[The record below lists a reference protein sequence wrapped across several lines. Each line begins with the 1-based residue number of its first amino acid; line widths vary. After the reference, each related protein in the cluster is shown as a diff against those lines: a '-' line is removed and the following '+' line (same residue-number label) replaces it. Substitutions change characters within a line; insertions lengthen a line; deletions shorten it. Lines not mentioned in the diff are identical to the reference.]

1 MTDASELEPLPTD
14 SEDVLWEKIHRYAA
28 AQLGVTSILFGFTH
42 TRHLTELLA
51 LDRGFVIR
59 HSHPKDYTDHFG
71 NASFLENDLCA
82 VSLVLGHSPFLWQQA
97 HAMEEATPAQREQ
110 ARIDREFGMDVGVS
124 LVFHFAE
131 RRGTSGIGMAARWAD
146 PADFEAAWNRNGR
159 AVTEWVTRFE
169 PIMRRKMVA
178 NRFNLSKRQ
187 RQVLAYS
194 AGGFLA
200 KQIAELMSIKEGTVY
215 NYLEMARVSLN
226 SATTLEAVAK
236 AYVYELI

>member
-1 MTDASELEPLPTD
+1 MTDLSELEPLPSD
-14 SEDVLWEKIHRYAA
+14 SEDVLWDKVHRYAA
-28 AQLGVTSILFGFTH
+28 EQLGITSILFGFTH

-51 LDRGFVIR
+51 LERGFVLR

-82 VSLVLGHSPFLWQQA
+82 VSLILGVSPFLWHRA
-97 HAMEEATPAQREQ
+97 HSVVDATPAQKEQ
-110 ARIDREFGMDVGVS
+110 ALVDHEFGMDVGVS

-131 RRGTSGIGMAARWAD
+131 GRGTAGIGMAARWAA
-146 PADFEAAWNRNGR
+146 PEDFEAAWSRNGE
-159 AVTEWVTRFE
+159 AVTEWLTRFE
-169 PIMRRKMVA
+169 PLMRRKMVA
-178 NRFNLSKRQ
+178 NRFNLSRRQ

-194 AGGFLA
+194 AAGFLA

-215 NYLEMARVSLN
+215 NYLDLARVSLN